1 MSAGS
6 ANQKFFRFVQF
17 RLREFVALGQEADVE
32 TTRLAL
38 EALNT
43 VLDEHSSLERRNA
56 CIHSAA
62 SLLQGKPW
70 TKAGALLNEVRRMER
85 NWERYRGTPAPT
97 VCSTVR
103 EHLWAASMFGD
114 LPSSQ
119 KQFSRILDIAPDSN
133 VQAAA
138 GKIG

>member
-1 MSAGS
+1 MNGRERHLEFA
-6 ANQKFFRFVQF
+6 RLVQF
-17 RLREFVALGQEADVE
+17 RLREFVALGQGANLE
-32 TTRLAL
+32 TTKLAL

-62 SLLQGKPW
+62 SLLRGKPW
-70 TKAGALLNEVRRMER
+70 TKAGALLSEVRRMER
-85 NWERYRGTPAPT
+85 NWERYRDTPAPT